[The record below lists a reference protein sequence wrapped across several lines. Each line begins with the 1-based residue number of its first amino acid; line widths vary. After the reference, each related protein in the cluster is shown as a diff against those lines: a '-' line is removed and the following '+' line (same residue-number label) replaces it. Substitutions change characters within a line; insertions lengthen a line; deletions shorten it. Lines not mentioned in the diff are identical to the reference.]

1 MLAPPADSPLP
12 EASDLAPEPVDDL
25 LRSLLAQGVTATT
38 LVRALSA
45 QPGTSRKEAY
55 ARVLELGQEK

>member
-1 MLAPPADSPLP
+1 MLAPPAGGD
-12 EASDLAPEPVDDL
+12 EQAVDDVAGEPVDEL

-45 QPGTSRKEAY
+45 LPGTSRKEAY
-55 ARVLELGQEK
+55 ARVLELGQGQ